1 MSSKPRRAA
10 NGAPLVST
18 TQTRKCA
25 PVTLVRTILWQP
37 LPRSQRL
44 SLLDRPRA
52 RLLALL
58 RLAIQRL
65 RNGCRAARLTQPQHL
80 YLVQT
85 AVCRNRELIADT
97 SLPCWLHRLPVA
109 QHTTQ
114 LTRPRRQ
121 RPCLEKACRP
131 EPLIQSNS
139 IHASFSPKPHVV
151 SRETKP
157 NLTHLDTLKVMLR
170 LLATLA
176 LLLAPAVIAQSAAQS
191 PAQPPAGQVPSSET
205 NPSATISVRSSL
217 VIVPALVKTKSGQL
231 VFTLKPEDFTV
242 KDDGIPQKLQ
252 LEEDTDSQPLAL
264 VVVVQVGGDGIQHLP
279 EYGGLAPLLDA
290 IVGNVPH
297 RIAIVDFDSE
307 PELLHGFTSHTDEI
321 VTELNRIESGDGG
334 AAILDAMSFAT
345 NLLRKEPPTYRR
357 AILLLSE
364 TLDQSSHI
372 DLTEALHELSDTNTS
387 IYAVGFASTK
397 TEVKDEAR
405 KLNRPGEPGPPH
417 GCFSRDPNADPSTQ
431 QSRAEQNFDCIADL
445 LPPLRLARMIEIATR
460 NSLRKNVPETC
471 AKLSGGEYFSFK
483 DGKSLR
489 RDLFTISNDVPN
501 RYVLTFRPESP
512 HPGLHALTVQLNDR
526 PNLRIDAR
534 TEYWVDGPAAPASQ
548 TPK

>member
-1 MSSKPRRAA
+1 M
-10 NGAPLVST
+10 V
-18 TQTRKCA
+18 
-25 PVTLVRTILWQP
+25 
-37 LPRSQRL
+37 
-44 SLLDRPRA
+44 
-52 RLLALL
+52 
-58 RLAIQRL
+58 
-65 RNGCRAARLTQPQHL
+65 
-80 YLVQT
+80 
-85 AVCRNRELIADT
+85 
-97 SLPCWLHRLPVA
+97 
-109 QHTTQ
+109 
-114 LTRPRRQ
+114 
-121 RPCLEKACRP
+121 
-131 EPLIQSNS
+131 
-139 IHASFSPKPHVV
+139 
-151 SRETKP
+151 
-157 NLTHLDTLKVMLR
+157 R
-170 LLATLA
+170 LLATFVF
-176 LLLAPAVIAQSAAQS
+176 LLAPAVIAQSPAQS
-191 PAQPPAGQVPSSET
+191 PSQLPTTQVPSSEA

-231 VFTLKPEDFTV
+231 VFTLKPDDFTV
-242 KDDGIPQKLQ
+242 TDDGIPQRLQ
-252 LEEDTDSQPLAL
+252 LEEDTDSQPIAL

-279 EYGGLAPLLDA
+279 EYSGLAPLLDA

-345 NLLRKEPPTYRR
+345 NLLRKEPPVYRR

-364 TLDQSSHI
+364 TLDQSSHVDI
-372 DLTEALHELSDTNTS
+372 TEALHQLSDTNTS
-387 IYAVGFASTK
+387 IYALGFASTK
-397 TEVKDEAR
+397 SEVRHEAS
-405 KLNRPGEPGPPH
+405 KLNSNQPNPPH

-431 QSRAEQNFDCIADL
+431 ESRAEQNFDCIADL

-501 RYVLTFRPESP
+501 RYVLTFSPQSP
-512 HPGLHALTVQLNDR
+512 HPGLHALTVQLNGR

-534 TEYWVDGPAAPASQ
+534 TEYWVDEIPADTNAPPS
-548 TPK
+548 K